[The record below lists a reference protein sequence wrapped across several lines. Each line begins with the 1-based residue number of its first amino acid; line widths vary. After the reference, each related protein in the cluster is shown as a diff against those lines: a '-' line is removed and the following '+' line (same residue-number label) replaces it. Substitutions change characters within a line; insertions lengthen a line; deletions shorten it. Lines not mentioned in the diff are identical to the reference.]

1 MQKNCVRVWEETITL
16 PTYQVSSPEKTPL
29 FLENRAYQGST
40 GKVYPFPVT
49 EKISDQKEDV
59 PYHAVFLE
67 NDYLF
72 IMILPELGGRIQRAL
87 DKTNQYDFVYY
98 NHVIKP
104 ALVGLTGPW
113 ISGGIEF
120 NWPQHHRP
128 STYSPVDFSFKEN
141 EDGSA
146 SVYVSEI
153 DKMYGTKGMASFT
166 LYPDK
171 SYIEIKGRLF
181 NRTDLPQ
188 TFLWWANPAVPVND
202 HTFSVFPPDVHAVM
216 DHGKRAVSTFPI
228 ATGEYYKYD
237 YSAGVD
243 ISCYRNIEVPTSYM
257 AAHSDYDFIGN
268 FDEKKDAGLLHVA
281 DHHVSPGK
289 KQWTWGNSDFGQA
302 WDRNLT
308 DEDGPYIELMTGV
321 YTDNQPD
328 FTWLKPYEEKTFTQY
343 FMPYKHV
350 GRVKNATKDA
360 ALNLELDNNRC
371 TIKVYASGEFPQ
383 AVITVEK
390 DGKVL
395 FSDTADLS
403 PREYFEASF
412 DTDLAELIGCTAKVS
427 DKTLKELVVYTAK
440 SQELQPAPD
449 PAVALPA
456 PSELKSTEELY
467 LAATHLEQYRHATYR
482 PEDYYLEGLRRDAT
496 DLRLNDGYGMLLYKQ
511 GRFEESISY
520 FENAI
525 QKQTWKNP
533 NPASGEAY
541 FHLGLALV
549 MCGRDEEAFDTF
561 YKSAWCADTQSGA
574 FYWLSCLAS
583 RKGQYKEALEFIDQS
598 LVRNWHNMRARTL
611 KAALLRMLSL
621 DNKAYIEE
629 GLAIDPLDFGL
640 LYEKGIAFDSRE
652 NWLKQ
657 MRTPAHNYLV
667 LSLDYMKA
675 GLYEDALAIL
685 AECKDP
691 SPLAAYYQGY
701 IWELKKDT
709 SRAETFYLEGEKCD
723 YSKCFPN
730 QPEEI
735 LILEGAIR
743 TLSEAPRAHYYL
755 GCLLYD
761 KRQYQEAASHW
772 EQALTQD
779 PEFAMAS
786 RNLAIYFYN
795 KENDIP
801 KALEYM
807 KKAFELES
815 NYSRFLLEYNQL
827 LEKAKAPNEERLQ
840 LLSEHLELVQSRDAL
855 YVEYIALL
863 NRTGQFD
870 LALEHLSSH
879 QFHPW
884 EGGEGK
890 VSTQYRYALIHKA
903 IQLIEKADY
912 DQAIDLLQA
921 SKTYPHNL
929 GEGKLPGTQDAMA
942 DYYIGKAF
950 LGKQD
955 TASAEQYFHMAIQ
968 REEAPSSVLYY
979 NDQPSDFI
987 FYQAL
992 AKEALSDPAGAKKC
1006 YHQLLSFGRKHIF
1019 DQVDFDYFAVSLP
1032 EIEVFPTHPKERN
1045 RLYCLYLMALGNLGL
1060 SNIPE
1065 AVTLFEEIL
1074 AAEPGH
1080 QGAIE
1085 HMEYINAHFLKL

>member
-1 MQKNCVRVWEETITL
+1 MQENRVHVWEETIIL
-16 PTYQVSSPEKTPL
+16 PTYPVYPPEKAPL

-40 GKVYPFPVT
+40 GKVYPLPVT
-49 EKISDQKEDV
+49 EKISDQKEDMA
-59 PYHAVFLE
+59 YHAVFLE
-67 NDYLF
+67 NDFLF

-113 ISGGIEF
+113 VSGGIEF

-128 STYSPVDFSFKEN
+128 STYSPVDFSFREN
-141 EDGSA
+141 ADGSA

-171 SYIEIKGRLF
+171 SYIEIKGQLF

-216 DHGKRAVSTFPI
+216 DHGKRAVSTFPV

-281 DHHVSPGK
+281 DHHIAPGK

-308 DEDGPYIELMTGV
+308 DGDGPYIELMTGV

-360 ALNLELDNNRC
+360 ALNLEFDNGQC
-371 TIKVYASGEFPQ
+371 MLKAYASGKYPQ
-383 AVITVEK
+383 TVI
-390 DGKVL
+390 KVIKNDEIL

-403 PREYFEASF
+403 PDTYYEASF
-412 DTDLAELIGCTAKVS
+412 NTTLTELTGCTAVIF
-427 DKTLKELVVYTAK
+427 DKDQKELVRYTAAPR
-440 SQELQPAPD
+440 ELEPLPAP
-449 PAVALPA
+449 AAALPA
-456 PSELKSTEELY
+456 PSELKSVEELY
-467 LAATHLEQYRHATYR
+467 LAAAHLEQYRHATFL
-482 PEDYYLEGLRRDAT
+482 PEDYYMEGLRRDTT
-496 DLRLNDGYGMLLYKQ
+496 DIRLNDGYGMLLYKQ
-511 GRFEESISY
+511 GRFQESIPY

-541 FHLGLALV
+541 FHLGLALT
-549 MCGRDEEAFDTF
+549 MCGNDEEAFDAF
-561 YKSAWCADTQSGA
+561 YKSTWCADTQSCG
-574 FYWLSCLAS
+574 FYWLSCLSA
-583 RKGQYKEALEFIDQS
+583 RKKRCQEALEFIDQS
-598 LVRNWHNMRARTL
+598 LIRNWHNMKARTL
-611 KAALLRMLSL
+611 KATLLRVLSR
-621 DNKAYIEE
+621 DNGAFIEE
-629 GLAIDPLDFGL
+629 SLKIDPLDLGL
-640 LYEKGIAFDSRE
+640 LYEEAIVSGDRE
-652 NWLKQ
+652 CWVKQ
-657 MRTPAHNYLV
+657 MRTPAHNYLA
-667 LSLDYMKA
+667 LSLDYVKA
-675 GLYEDALAIL
+675 GFYEDAFSIL
-685 AECKDP
+685 SAYRES
-691 SPLAAYYQGY
+691 SPMVAYYQGY
-701 IWELKKDT
+701 ILGKMGDIAQAKEYYSK
-709 SRAETFYLEGEKCD
+709 GEKCD
-723 YSKCFPN
+723 YSGCFPN

-735 LILEGAIR
+735 LILEGVIAA
-743 TLSEAPRAHYYL
+743 LHKAPNAHYYL

-761 KRQYQEAASHW
+761 KRRYEGAAAHW
-772 EQALTQD
+772 ELALLQN

-786 RNLAIYFYN
+786 RNLAIYYYN
-795 KENDIP
+795 KEQNLP
-801 KALEYM
+801 KALDFM
-807 KKAFELES
+807 KKAFALES
-815 NYSRFLLEYNQL
+815 TYPRFLLEYNQL
-827 LEKAKAPNEERLQ
+827 LEKIRVSNEGRLV
-840 LLSEHLELVQSRDAL
+840 LLSEHLDMVKEKDAL
-855 YVEYIALL
+855 YLDYITLL
-863 NRTGQFD
+863 NLTGQFD
-870 LALEHLSSH
+870 QALKHLSSH

-890 VSTQYRYALIHKA
+890 VSKQYRYALIHKA
-903 IQLIEKADY
+903 IRLIEKGDY
-912 DQAIDLLQA
+912 DAAIDLLKA

-955 TASAEQYFHMAIQ
+955 VESARQYFHMAVQ
-968 REEAPSSVLYY
+968 KEETPSSVLYY

-992 AKEALSDPAGAKKC
+992 AKEELKDTAGAKKC
-1006 YHQLLSFGRKHIF
+1006 YHQLLSFGQKHIF
-1019 DQVDFDYFAVSLP
+1019 DEVDFDYFAVSLP
-1032 EIEVFPTHPKERN
+1032 EIEVFPSHPKERN
-1045 RLYCLYLMALGNLGL
+1045 RLYCIYLMALGNIGLGHI
-1060 SNIPE
+1060 SE
-1065 AVTLFEEIL
+1065 ARKLLEDIL
-1074 AAEPGH
+1074 AESPGY

-1085 HMEYINAHFLKL
+1085 HLEYLR